1 MFLGVPRR
9 SKAGWNFLSQDRR
22 FRIFILVAAIFV
34 FLWTMIPFF
43 WMFWASLMT
52 EAELVQGIVQMIDEP
67 SFGHYRRIFGIA
79 ETDALSGGQTK
90 QLSLAL
96 LNSFVVALPTA
107 IIATAIAILAGYAF
121 GRFTFPGQRS
131 LLFTLLLTRVLPPI
145 AILIPYYAFF
155 QSIGMIGTHASLILT
170 YLPGIIPL
178 LAWLLMGYFAT
189 LPVNVERAARID
201 GCSRLQALWYV
212 IIPMALPGISAAF
225 IIAFLFAYNELLFAI
240 ILTGGSSAQTLS
252 PSLQAISQNIVLLTA
267 ASTLSVIPPFL
278 LALLFQKYFT
288 RLNVVDPTTTP

>member
-1 MFLGVPRR
+1 MFFGVPNR
-9 SKAGWNFLSQDRR
+9 SKAGWNFLSQGRR
-22 FRIFILVAAIFV
+22 FQIFILVAAIFV

-52 EAELVQGIVQMIDEP
+52 EAELVQGIVQIIDKP
-67 SFGHYRRIFGIA
+67 TLGHYLRIFGVA
-79 ETDALSGGQTK
+79 EADALSGGQTK

-96 LNSFVVALPTA
+96 LNSFIVALPTA
-107 IIATAIAILAGYAF
+107 IISTAIAMLAGYAF
-121 GRFTFPGQRS
+121 GRFTFPGQRT

-155 QSIGMIGTHASLILT
+155 QSIGMIGTHTSLILT
-170 YLPGIIPL
+170 YLPGITPL
-178 LAWLLMGYFAT
+178 IAWLLMGYFAT

-201 GCSRLQALWYV
+201 GCSRLQALWHV

-225 IIAFLFAYNELLFAI
+225 IIAFLFAWNELLFAI
-240 ILTGGSSAQTLS
+240 ILTGGTSAQTLS
-252 PSLQAISQNIVLLTA
+252 PSLQAISQNVVLLTA

-278 LALLFQKYFT
+278 LALFFQRFIT

>member
-1 MFLGVPRR
+1 VIPNPSRPFQIFLLLAAV
-9 SKAGWNFLSQDRR
+9 
-22 FRIFILVAAIFV
+22 LVL
-34 FLWTMIPFF
+34 LWTMIPFF

-52 EAELVQGIVQMIDEP
+52 EAELVQGIVQTIDEP
-67 SFGHYRRIFGIA
+67 TVIHYQRIFGIA
-79 ETDALSGGQTK
+79 KTDALSGGQTRE
-90 QLSLAL
+90 LSRGL

-107 IIATAIAILAGYAF
+107 IISTAIAMLAGYAF

-155 QSIGMIGTHASLILT
+155 QSIGMVGTHASLILT
-170 YLPGIIPL
+170 YLPGITPL
-178 LAWLLMGYFAT
+178 LVWLLMGYFAT
-189 LPVNVERAARID
+189 LPVNVERAARLD
-201 GCSRLQALWYV
+201 GCSRLQVLWHV

-225 IIAFLFAYNELLFAI
+225 IIAFLFAWNELLFAI

-252 PSLQAISQNIVLLTA
+252 PSLQAISQNVVLLTA

-278 LALLFQKYFT
+278 LALFFQRFIT

>member
-1 MFLGVPRR
+1 
-9 SKAGWNFLSQDRR
+9 
-22 FRIFILVAAIFV
+22 
-34 FLWTMIPFF
+34 
-43 WMFWASLMT
+43 MT
-52 EAELVQGIVQMIDEP
+52 EAELVQGIVQIIDEP
-67 SFGHYRRIFGIA
+67 TFGHYRRIFGIT

-96 LNSFVVALPTA
+96 LNSFIVALPTA
-107 IIATAIAILAGYAF
+107 IISTAIAMLAGYAF

-170 YLPGIIPL
+170 YLPGITPL
-178 LAWLLMGYFAT
+178 IAWLLMGYFAT

-201 GCSRLQALWYV
+201 GCSRLQALWHV
-212 IIPMALPGISAAF
+212 IIPMALPGISAGF
-225 IIAFLFAYNELLFAI
+225 IIAFLFAWNELLFAI

-252 PSLQAISQNIVLLTA
+252 PSLQAISQNVVLLTA

-278 LALLFQKYFT
+278 LALFFQKFIT